1 MISEMS
7 DHIPDDIGKRV
18 DAETSGSCDTEST
31 VHKYFNTKNP
41 HHYRKNEGKVKVIY

>member
-7 DHIPDDIGKRV
+7 DHVPDDIGKRV

-31 VHKYFNTKNP
+31 VHKYFDTKIP
-41 HHYRKNEGKVKVIY
+41 IIIGKMRGKSK